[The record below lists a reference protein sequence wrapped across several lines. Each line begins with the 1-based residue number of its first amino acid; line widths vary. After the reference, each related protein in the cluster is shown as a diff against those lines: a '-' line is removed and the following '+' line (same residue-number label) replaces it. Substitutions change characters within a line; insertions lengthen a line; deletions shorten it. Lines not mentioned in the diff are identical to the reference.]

1 MACPLCHAQ
10 NHRMEPETLTTPR
23 LLLRTVG
30 AHDAPAVLAA
40 CQDPLIRRWTTVP
53 SPYLPEHAES
63 FLTQQVPDGW
73 RNGTMFTFGAFLV
86 HAVASAPADARPSDP
101 ADAVPSGPVSAGVSG
116 PTDARVSDPAGVGVA
131 GGRDGRVD
139 GRVGRDGRAEQAGS
153 APLVAM
159 VGITLRGLGT
169 GEIGFW
175 AAPEHRGR
183 GYVTEGALAVTRWA
197 FTRAGMDR
205 VEWRAE
211 VGNAASRA
219 VAERAGFTVEGVL
232 RSGLVNKGVRRDCW
246 VGSLLP
252 SDLGLVST
260 TAYLP
265 APQQQP

>member
-10 NHRMEPETLTTPR
+10 NHQMEPETLTTAR

-30 AHDAPAVLAA
+30 AQDAPAVLAA

-73 RNGTMFTFGAFLV
+73 RTGTMFTFGAFLV
-86 HAVASAPADARPSDP
+86 NGAVSGSVDARPSPPAAAVLPDP
-101 ADAVPSGPVSAGVSG
+101 AVTGVSG
-116 PTDARVSDPAGVGVA
+116 TGAGR
-131 GGRDGRVD
+131 GGRDGSAEWAARG
-139 GRVGRDGRAEQAGS
+139 GRPGGNGTV
-153 APLVAM
+153 PLVAM
-159 VGITLRGLGT
+159 LGITLRGLGT

-183 GYVTEGALAVTRWA
+183 GYVTEATLALTRWA
-197 FTRAGMDR
+197 FTRVAIDR

-211 VGNAASRA
+211 VGNADSRA
-219 VAERAGFTVEGVL
+219 VAERAGFTMEGVL

-252 SDLGLVST
+252 SDLGLGSAQ
-260 TAYLP
+260 AYLP
-265 APQQQP
+265 TPQRQA